1 VGGGARLPS
10 TECGA
15 NLSNNGVCVGTHEAI
30 VCIVD
35 LNEVLRSF
43 PFLNILVQMLQM
55 PCGIWLARRTIG
67 FKSGD
72 TFAAH
77 TYRWARRRAAAH
89 LASARECA
97 ESLFVSTHR

>member
-43 PFLNILVQMLQM
+43 PFFKYFSSNAADALRDMVDSQNHRFQIRRHFCGPHVQMGAEAGSSAL
-55 PCGIWLARRTIG
+55 GVGARV
-67 FKSGD
+67 
-72 TFAAH
+72 
-77 TYRWARRRAAAH
+77 
-89 LASARECA
+89 C
-97 ESLFVSTHR
+97 